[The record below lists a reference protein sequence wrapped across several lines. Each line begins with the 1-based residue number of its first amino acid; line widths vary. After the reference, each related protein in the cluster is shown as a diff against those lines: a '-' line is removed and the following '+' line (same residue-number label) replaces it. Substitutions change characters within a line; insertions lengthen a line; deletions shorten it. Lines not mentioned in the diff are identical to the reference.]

1 MTPETVIDARNL
13 SKHFILRHNRSPEL
27 KVRVLSMVHRRHR
40 EQFEE
45 FRALRDLSLTIH
57 AGEAIGLVGRNGSGK
72 STLLRLVAGL
82 IRPTSGHLLVARAAR
97 IGTMVDIGAGFH
109 SELTGR
115 DNARLTASI
124 YGFSRTEIDAL
135 LPGIIEYSG
144 LEHFIDQP
152 LKNYSSGMQM
162 RLGFAVS
169 AQVEPDILLL
179 DEIFAVGDAEF
190 QAKCLAT
197 IQGLRARGKTILF
210 VSHSPE
216 AVTAVCDRVCVLDEG
231 KLRFDGSVGEG
242 LAFYDGLRQS
252 AEPIV
257 RPRR

>member
-1 MTPETVIDARNL
+1 VTRDTLIDARNL

-27 KVRVLSMVHRRHR
+27 KVRVLSMVHRKHR
-40 EQFEE
+40 EHFEE
-45 FRALRDLSLTIH
+45 FKALRGLTLTVR

-72 STLLRLVAGL
+72 STLLRMVAGL
-82 IRPTSGHLLVARAAR
+82 IRPTSGQLLIARRAR

-109 SELTGR
+109 PELTGL
-115 DNARLTASI
+115 DNARLTAALH
-124 YGFSRTEIDAL
+124 GFSRKEIDAL

-190 QAKCLAT
+190 QAKCLGT
-197 IQGLRARGKTILF
+197 IQGLRTQGKTILF

-216 AVTAVCDRVCVLDEG
+216 AVTTVCDRVCVLDDGE
-231 KLRFDGSVGEG
+231 LRFDGNVGEG

-252 AEPIV
+252 AEPMV